1 MVTVR
6 TRQSLGI
13 SVLVAVLANFA
24 IITQNLNTI
33 QILPK
38 TQAITDRPAKVTSPV
53 TSPVTG
59 PVANPAAE
67 SLWALVPVKGLASAK
82 QRLQQYLGPE
92 REELAVAMLTDVLDA
107 LVASKAIAH
116 TAVVTADPRVAAL
129 ALQRGLLL
137 VEEGANCEMNAAIA
151 LGVRAIREN
160 GGRRVVIIHSDIPLL
175 TGKELD
181 RMVGVFLERARGCTG
196 ELIAISPSADQGGTN
211 CLFMDV
217 KHPFGFSYGK
227 GSFALHCA
235 SADARGAQVVALDS
249 PTTAMDID
257 EPEDVAKLLEYYRH
271 NEQFQ
276 HTETWKFLH
285 DRKRRIPAAEANEV

>member
-1 MVTVR
+1 MVAAR
-6 TRQSLGI
+6 ARQSVGN

-38 TQAITDRPAKVTSPV
+38 TQAITNRAAEVSSPV
-53 TSPVTG
+53 
-59 PVANPAAE
+59 AE
-67 SLWALVPVKGLASAK
+67 SMWALVPVKGLSSAK

-92 REELAVAMLTDVLDA
+92 REELALAMLTDVLDA
-107 LVASKAIAH
+107 LAASKAVAH
-116 TAVVTADPRVAAL
+116 TALVTADPRVAAL
-129 ALQRGLLL
+129 AVQRGLLL
-137 VEEGANCEMNAAIA
+137 VEEGDNCEMNAAIA
-151 LGVRAIREN
+151 LGVKAIREK

-181 RMVGVFLERARGCTG
+181 RLAGVFQERARGCAG
-196 ELIAISPSADQGGTN
+196 ELIAISPSTDQGGTN

-217 KHPFGFSYGK
+217 KHPFEFSYGR

-235 SADARGAQVVALDS
+235 SADARGAKVVALDS

-257 EPEDVAKLLEYYRH
+257 EAEDVAKLLEFYRH

-285 DRKRRIPAAEANEV
+285 DRNRRKPATEANEV